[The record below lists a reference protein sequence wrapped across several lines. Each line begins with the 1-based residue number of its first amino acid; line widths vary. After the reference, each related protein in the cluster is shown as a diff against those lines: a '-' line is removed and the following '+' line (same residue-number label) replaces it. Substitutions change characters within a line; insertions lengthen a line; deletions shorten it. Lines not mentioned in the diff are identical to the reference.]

1 MKMLLKNEWVDR
13 DETID
18 VTDPQTGK
26 VLDTIPQ
33 ATERD
38 VSEAIGAAVKGAR
51 TAYKMGSYA
60 RATVL
65 RDTANLVEARAE
77 DFAETIASEG
87 VKTIREARKE
97 VARCVNVLNVCAD
110 ASKHIEGETITFDSF
125 PGGENRKGWYERVPL
140 GVISAITPFND
151 PLNLV
156 AHKVGPSISAGNAT
170 VLKPATST
178 PLSALKLVET
188 LQEAGLPP
196 LVVQTVTGDPHG
208 LGNGLFTDD
217 RVAMVSFTG
226 GVSTGKKIASM
237 AGLKKLGM
245 ELGSNCPV
253 IVWEDA
259 DVPWAVESCVSGA
272 FWAAGQNCIG
282 VQRLYVHEKVYDRF
296 AEAFVEETKKLKL
309 GSKLDEGTDMG
320 VLIDQKAAERVKG
333 WIDEA
338 AEKGAKILTGGERD
352 GTTISPTVL
361 EGVPKDA
368 SAHCE
373 EVFGPTVNLYRVSDL
388 DEAIDECNDVPYG
401 IHAAIF
407 TTNLDVAYH
416 AYDELHYGGV
426 MVNDSTDYRLDAM
439 PFGGVK
445 ESGMGREGVRF
456 SVREMTEPKVACW
469 KLSER
474 YKRR

>member
-1 MKMLLKNEWVDR
+1 MKMLLRKDWVDR
-13 DETID
+13 DETIE
-18 VTDPQTGK
+18 VQDPQTGK
-26 VLDTIPQ
+26 VIGTVPQ
-33 ATERD
+33 ATEAD
-38 VSEAIGAAVKGAR
+38 VDAAIGAAVKGAEISR
-51 TAYKMGSYA
+51 KMGSYA

-65 RDTANLVEARAE
+65 RDTANLVEQRAE
-77 DFAETIASEG
+77 DFARLIATEG
-87 VKTIREARKE
+87 VKTINEARKE

-110 ASKHIEGETITFDSF
+110 AAKHIEGETITFDSF

-156 AHKVGPSISAGNAT
+156 AHKIGPAISAGNAT
-170 VLKPATST
+170 VLKPATAT

-188 LQEAGLPP
+188 LYEAGLPP
-196 LVVQTVTGDPHG
+196 LVVQTITGDPHG
-208 LGNGLFTDD
+208 LGDGLFTDD

-226 GVSTGKKIASM
+226 GVKTGKMIAAK

-259 DVPWAVESCVSGA
+259 DVPWAVETCVSGA
-272 FWAAGQNCIG
+272 FGAAGQNCIG
-282 VQRLYVHEKVYDRF
+282 VQRLYVHAKVYDQFR
-296 AEAFVEETKKLKL
+296 EAFVRETKKLKL
-309 GSKLDEGTDMG
+309 GSKLDEDTDVG
-320 VLIDQKAAERVKG
+320 VLIDEAAAKRVES
-333 WIDEA
+333 WIKEA
-338 AEKGAKILTGGERD
+338 AEQGARILTGGDRD
-352 GTTISPTVL
+352 GTTITPTVL
-361 EGVPKDA
+361 ENVPRQA
-368 SAHCE
+368 RVHCD

-388 DEAIDECNDVPYG
+388 DETINECNAVPYG

-407 TTNLDVAYH
+407 TKNLDVAYY
-416 AYDELHYGGV
+416 AYDQLHYGGV

-469 KLSER
+469 LLSEK
-474 YKRR
+474 YRR

>member
-1 MKMLLKNEWVDR
+1 MNMLLRNEWVDR
-13 DETID
+13 DETIE
-18 VTDPQTGK
+18 VRDPQTGR
-26 VLDTIPQ
+26 VIGTIPQ
-33 ATERD
+33 ASESD
-38 VSEAIGAAVKGAR
+38 VDAAIGAAVQGAA
-51 TAYKMGSYA
+51 TARKMGSYA

-65 RDTANLVEARAE
+65 RDTANLVEQRAE
-77 DFAETIASEG
+77 SFAQIIATEG
-87 VKTIREARKE
+87 VKTINEARKE
-97 VARCVNVLNVCAD
+97 VSRCVNVLNVSAD

-156 AHKVGPSISAGNAT
+156 AHKIGPAVAAGNAT

-188 LQEAGLPP
+188 FQEAGLPP
-196 LVVQTVTGDPHG
+196 LVIQAVTGDPHG
-208 LGNGLFTDD
+208 LGDGLFTDR

-226 GVSTGKKIASM
+226 GVNTGKMIASK

-259 DVPWAVESCVSGA
+259 DVEWAVETCVSGA
-272 FWAAGQNCIG
+272 FGAAGQNCIG
-282 VQRLYVHEKVYDRF
+282 VQRLYVHDNVYEQFRD
-296 AEAFVEETKKLKL
+296 AFVKETEKIRL
-309 GSKLDEGTDMG
+309 GSKLDEATDMG
-320 VLIDQKAAERVKG
+320 VMIDEAAAERVKS
-333 WIDEA
+333 WIDQA
-338 AEKGAKILTGGERD
+338 AEQGAKILTGGKRD
-352 GTTISPTVL
+352 GTTITPTVL
-361 EGVPKDA
+361 EGVPAKA
-368 SAHCE
+368 SIHCE

-388 DEAIDECNDVPYG
+388 DETIAQCNQVPYG
-401 IHAAIF
+401 IHAGIF
-407 TTNLDVAYH
+407 TTNLDIAWY
-416 AYDELHYGGV
+416 AYDHLHYGGV
-426 MVNDSTDYRLDAM
+426 MINDSTDYRLDAM

-469 KLSER
+469 LLSER
-474 YKRR
+474 YRR

>member
-1 MKMLLKNEWVDR
+1 MKMLLRDEWVDR
-13 DETID
+13 EETIE
-18 VTDPQTGK
+18 VRDPQNGK
-26 VLDTIPQ
+26 VVDTVPQ
-33 ATERD
+33 ASKAD
-38 VSEAIGAAVKGAR
+38 VDAAIGAAVEGAAKSR
-51 TAYKMGSYA
+51 KMGSYA

-65 RDTANLVEARAE
+65 RDTANLVEERA
-77 DFAETIASEG
+77 DAFAELIATEG

-110 ASKHIEGETITFDSF
+110 SAKHIEGETITFDSF

-156 AHKVGPSISAGNAT
+156 AHKIGPAIAAGNSA

-178 PLSALKLVET
+178 PLTALKLVET
-188 LQEAGLPP
+188 LQEAGLPS
-196 LVVQTVTGDPHG
+196 LVIQAITGEPRG
-208 LGNGLFTDD
+208 LGDGLFTDE

-226 GVSTGKKIASM
+226 GVETGRMIASR

-259 DVPWAVESCVSGA
+259 DVPWAVETCVSGA
-272 FWAAGQNCIG
+272 FGAAGQNCIG
-282 VQRLYVHEKVYDRF
+282 VQRIYVHEKVYERF
-296 AEAFVEETKKLKL
+296 RDAFVKKTDELKL
-309 GSKLDEGTDMG
+309 GNKLDESTDVG
-320 VLIDQKAAERVKG
+320 VLIDEAAAERVKS

-338 AEKGAKILTGGERD
+338 AGQGATVLTGGDRN
-352 GTTISPTVL
+352 GTSIKPAVL
-361 EGVPKDA
+361 ENVPTDA
-368 SAHCE
+368 RIHSD
-373 EVFGPTVNLYRVSDL
+373 EVFGPAVNLYRVNDL
-388 DEAIDECNDVPYG
+388 DETIAACNSLPYG

-407 TTNLDVAYH
+407 TKDLDVAWR
-416 AYDELHYGGV
+416 AYDELHFGGV
-426 MVNDSTDYRLDAM
+426 IINDSTDYRLDAM

-469 KLSER
+469 LLSER
-474 YKRR
+474 YRD

>member
-1 MKMLLKNEWVDR
+1 MKMLLQNEWVDR

-18 VTDPQTGK
+18 VRDPQTGR
-26 VLDTIPQ
+26 VIDTIPQ

-38 VSEAIGAAVKGAR
+38 VDAAIGAAVKGAV
-51 TAYKMGSYA
+51 TARKMGSYA

-65 RDTANLVEARAE
+65 RDTANLVEERAE
-77 DFAETIASEG
+77 AFAELIATEG

-156 AHKVGPSISAGNAT
+156 AHKVGPAISAGNAT

-178 PLSALKLVET
+178 PLTALKLVET
-188 LQEAGLPP
+188 MQEAGLPP

-208 LGNGLFTDD
+208 LGDGLFTDE

-226 GVSTGKKIASM
+226 GVGTGKMIASK

-259 DVPWAVESCVSGA
+259 DVPWAVETCVSGA

-282 VQRLYVHEKVYDRF
+282 VQRLYVHEKVYDEFR
-296 AEAFVEETKKLKL
+296 EGFVEKTRELQL
-309 GSKLDEGTDMG
+309 GSKLDEATDMG
-320 VLIDQKAAERVKG
+320 VLIDEAAAERVKS

-338 AEKGAKILTGGERD
+338 ADEGANVLTGGERD
-352 GTTISPTVL
+352 GTTITPTVL
-361 EGVPKDA
+361 EGVPKHA
-368 SAHCE
+368 QAHCQ
-373 EVFGPTVNLYRVSDL
+373 EVFGPTVNLYRVDDL
-388 DEAIDECNDVPYG
+388 DEAIAECNAVPYG
-401 IHAAIF
+401 IHAGIF
-407 TTNLDVAYH
+407 TKNLDVAYR

-426 MVNDSTDYRLDAM
+426 MINDSTDYRLDAM

-469 KLSER
+469 LLSER
-474 YKRR
+474 YRG

>member
-13 DETID
+13 EETIE
-18 VTDPQTGK
+18 VRDPQTNEL
-26 VLDTIPQ
+26 LDTIPQ
-33 ATERD
+33 ATEAD
-38 VSEAIGAAVKGAR
+38 VDAAITAAEKGAI
-51 TAYKMGSYA
+51 TAKKMGAYA

-65 RDTANLVEARAE
+65 RDAANLIEARAK
-77 DFAETIASEG
+77 DFAETIAKEG
-87 VKTIREARKE
+87 VKTIREATKE
-97 VARCVNVLNVCAD
+97 VSRCVNVLNVCAD

-125 PGGENRKGWYERVPL
+125 PGGEHRKGWYERVPL
-140 GVISAITPFND
+140 GIISAITPFND

-156 AHKVGPSISAGNAT
+156 AHKVGPAISAGNAT

-178 PLSALKLVET
+178 PLSALKLVAT

-196 LVVQTVTGDPHG
+196 LVLQVVTGDPHG
-208 LGNGLFTDD
+208 LGNGMFTDE

-226 GVSTGKKIASM
+226 GVSTGKMIASM

-259 DVPWAVESCVSGA
+259 DIPWAVETCVSGA

-282 VQRLYVHEKVYDRF
+282 VQRLYLHEKVYDRF
-296 AEAFVEETKKLKL
+296 AEAFVKETEKLKL
-309 GSKLDEGTDMG
+309 GKKLDEATDVG
-320 VLIDQKAAERVKG
+320 VMIDEAAAERVER
-333 WIDEA
+333 WIAEA
-338 AEKGAKILTGGERD
+338 QEKGAKLLTGGDRE
-352 GTTISPTVL
+352 GTTVTPAVL
-361 EGVPKDA
+361 EDVPKDA
-368 SAHCE
+368 SLHCE
-373 EVFGPTVNLYRVSDL
+373 EVFGPTVNLYRVNDL
-388 DEAIDECNDVPYG
+388 EQAIAECNDVPYG

-407 TTNLDVAYH
+407 TRDIDVAYH

-426 MVNDSTDYRLDAM
+426 MINDSTDYRLDAM

-445 ESGMGREGVRF
+445 DSGMGREGVRF

-469 KLSER
+469 RLSER
-474 YKRR
+474 YR

>member
-1 MKMLLKNEWVDR
+1 MKMLLQNEWVDR
-13 DETID
+13 DETIE
-18 VTDPQTGK
+18 VRDPQTGR
-26 VLDTIPQ
+26 LIDTIPQ
-33 ATERD
+33 ATADD
-38 VSEAIGAAVKGAR
+38 VDMAITAAIKGAK
-51 TAYKMGSYA
+51 TAKKMGSYA
-60 RATVL
+60 RASVL
-65 RDTANLVEARAE
+65 RDAANLVEARKEA
-77 DFAETIASEG
+77 FAALIATEG

-97 VARCVNVLNVCAD
+97 VSRCVNVLNVCAD

-156 AHKVGPSISAGNAT
+156 AHKIGPAISAGNAT

-188 LQEAGLPP
+188 LEEAGLPP
-196 LVVQTVTGDPHG
+196 LVVQTVTGDPRR
-208 LGNGLFTDD
+208 LGDALFTDE

-226 GVSTGKKIASM
+226 GVSTGKRIASM

-253 IVWEDA
+253 VVWEDA
-259 DVPWAVESCVSGA
+259 DVPWAVEACVSGA

-282 VQRLYVHEKVYDRF
+282 VQRIYVHDAIYDEFRD
-296 AEAFVEETKKLKL
+296 AFVKRTAKLKL
-309 GSKLDEGTDMG
+309 GSKLAESTDMG
-320 VLIDQKAAERVKG
+320 VMIDQAAAERVKS

-338 AEKGAKILTGGERD
+338 AAQGAKVLTGGVRE
-352 GTTISPTVL
+352 GTTITPTVL
-361 EGVPKDA
+361 EDVPSDA
-368 SAHCE
+368 RIHSE
-373 EVFGPTVNLYRVSDL
+373 EVFGPTVNLYRVNDL
-388 DEAIDECNDVPYG
+388 VRAIEECNAVPYG

-407 TTNLDVAYH
+407 TKNLDVAYF
-416 AYDELHYGGV
+416 AYDQLHYGGV
-426 MVNDSTDYRLDAM
+426 MINDSTDYRLDAM

-445 ESGMGREGVRF
+445 DSGMGREGVRF

-469 KLSER
+469 RLSEHYR
-474 YKRR
+474 G

>member
-1 MKMLLKNEWVDR
+1 MKMLLQNEWVDR
-13 DETID
+13 DETIE
-18 VTDPQTGK
+18 VRDPQTDA
-26 VLDTIPQ
+26 VIDTIPQ
-33 ATERD
+33 ATARD
-38 VSEAIGAAVKGAR
+38 VDIAIGAAQKGAA
-51 TAYKMGSYA
+51 TARKMGAYA

-65 RDTANLVEARAE
+65 RDAANLVEARAE
-77 DFAETIASEG
+77 DFAETIATEG

-97 VARCVNVLNVCAD
+97 VSRCVNVLNVCAD

-125 PGGENRKGWYERVPL
+125 PGGEHRKGWYERVPL
-140 GVISAITPFND
+140 GIISAITPFND

-156 AHKVGPSISAGNAT
+156 AHKIGPAISAGNAT

-178 PLSALKLVET
+178 PLSALKLVST

-196 LVVQTVTGDPHG
+196 LVLQVVTGNPQG
-208 LGNGLFTDD
+208 LGDGMFTDD

-259 DVPWAVESCVSGA
+259 DIPWAVETCVSGA

-282 VQRLYVHEKVYDRF
+282 VQRLYVHENVYDAF
-296 AEAFVEETKKLKL
+296 AEAFVKETEKLKL
-309 GSKLDEGTDMG
+309 GKKLDEATDIG
-320 VLIDQKAAERVKG
+320 VMIDERAAERVKT

-338 AEKGAKILTGGERD
+338 QEKGANVLTGGDRD
-352 GTTISPTVL
+352 GTTITPTVL
-361 EGVPKDA
+361 ADVPKDA
-368 SAHCE
+368 RVHCD
-373 EVFGPTVNLYRVSDL
+373 EVFGPTVNLYRVNDL
-388 DEAIDECNDVPYG
+388 EQAIAECNEVPYG

-407 TTNLDVAYH
+407 TRDLDVAYH
-416 AYDELHYGGV
+416 AYDALHYGGV
-426 MVNDSTDYRLDAM
+426 MINDSTDYRLDAM

-445 ESGMGREGVRF
+445 DSGMGREGVRF

-469 KLSER
+469 RLSER
-474 YKRR
+474 YR